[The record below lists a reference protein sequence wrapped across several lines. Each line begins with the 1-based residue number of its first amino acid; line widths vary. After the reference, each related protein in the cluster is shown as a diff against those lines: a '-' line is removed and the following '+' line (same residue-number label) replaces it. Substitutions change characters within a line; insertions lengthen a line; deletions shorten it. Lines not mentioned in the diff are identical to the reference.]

1 MFDFGLIN
9 YLIRLKID
17 KIVLVSVSQLKMVGN
32 FIDKIGGRTSNA
44 LKGIKNSV
52 VFEQFYS
59 DIKEIKNKMSNIEKS
74 KLISKCCF
82 KNICFE

>member
-32 FIDKIGGRTSNA
+32 FSDKIGGRTSNA
-44 LKGIKNSV
+44 LIGIKNSV
-52 VFEQFYS
+52 VFEQFYH
-59 DIKEIKNKMSNIEKS
+59 MGP
-74 KLISKCCF
+74 ISSF
-82 KNICFE
+82 Y